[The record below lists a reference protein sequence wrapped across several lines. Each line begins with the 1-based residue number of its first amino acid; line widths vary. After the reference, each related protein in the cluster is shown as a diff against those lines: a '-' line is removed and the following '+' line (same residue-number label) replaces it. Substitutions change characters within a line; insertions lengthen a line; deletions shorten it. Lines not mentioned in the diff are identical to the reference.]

1 MLTYPNIDPAIFTI
15 GPFQI
20 GQTSIG
26 PFQLRWYSLMYIIGL
41 VAVFLFLRRAL
52 RLGRLK
58 MTEDQIEVSLVWG
71 LVGMILGA
79 RLAYV
84 FIYNFDYYRNHL
96 SEMLMVW
103 QGGLSFHGGF
113 VGLITGIFIYCRRSK
128 IDFLNLTDNISAII
142 PVGLGFGRI
151 GNFINGE
158 LWGRVTDVP
167 WAMVFPGGGPF
178 PRHPSQLYE
187 SFLEG
192 WLLLA
197 VTLFVYS
204 RKPRTGVVSATFIL
218 GYASFRFIA
227 EFFREPDQQLGY
239 FFGGFS
245 MGQLLCL
252 VMWLFGAFILV
263 YSKGRHSAGAGAA

>member
-15 GPFQI
+15 GPFHL

-41 VAVFLFLRRAL
+41 VAVFLFLRRAV
-52 RLGRLK
+52 RTGRLK
-58 MTEDQIEVSLVWG
+58 MTEEQIEVSLVYG

-84 FIYNFDYYRNHL
+84 FIYNFEYYRHHL
-96 SEMLMVW
+96 SEMVMIW

-113 VGLITGIFIYCRRSK
+113 VGLITGILIFCHLNK
-128 IDFLNLTDNISAII
+128 IDFLSLTDNIAAII

-158 LWGRVTDVP
+158 LWGRVSDVP
-167 WAMVFPGGGPF
+167 WAMIFPGGGPL
-178 PRHPSQLYE
+178 PRHPSQIYE

-197 VTLFVYS
+197 LTLFVYS

-227 EFFREPDQQLGY
+227 EFFREPDQQLGF

-245 MGQLLCL
+245 MGQLLCSL
-252 VMWLFGAFILV
+252 MWVFGVFILM
-263 YSKGRHSAGAGAA
+263 YSKTHYSGKPAH